1 MLATASILSTPL
13 EAGWQVEV
21 TNSAFSSLQNVCTG
35 TSPDCEITAG
45 TSTTGGN
52 SSVHLK
58 GVSIFAKQSG
68 GNSLANDSNKA
79 NLTIGEGVTITNS
92 NNKQHSIIVRENT
105 PFVGTIHNMGTLTT
119 RGDTS
124 NGSAVL
130 IVWGSGAKVDSIIN
144 GTTGVISGGHT
155 KSVGIG
161 VKDKAVEV
169 STIINNGTIKAHKY
183 GVQVELVENMKVGTI
198 INTGTIEAINE
209 YDGKT
214 QGKQDPK
221 IAGLLVERRDNKGE
235 NNKVSIDNKGLIK
248 GGVWGVLLSGNFGTV
263 KNTGT
268 ISGGYAGVNFVQGS
282 KTKVDKLD
290 LGGVIEGKEFGLLL
304 NMDASTEVKEI
315 EVKGQ
320 VKGAYTGIY
329 VNNALKVDS
338 LKIAEGGS
346 VSGGEIGISNLGT
359 TQSITIESGASVEGA
374 LGGIT
379 NSGTTGAIEVKGEVK
394 TQGKNAI
401 QNSGT
406 INKGI
411 TIANGAELKGKIE
424 NKKGATI
431 AGGITNDS
439 NNKIVL
445 KSEGN
450 IGKNEQGATI
460 TNNGNG
466 GVEVEAF
473 VITGDSSGTPQKLVI
488 NGKGDSSKNKVE
500 NITVDTTVK
509 LEKIQEEGLNSLV
522 AGVPKDNVANISHID
537 SEIKINKTG
546 NIEFKA
552 NANKVGRTVTKA
564 LSASADKR
572 ANFAETTMNNSLKGL
587 SHSLKQQMRATI
599 GSNSLDRDAMY
610 ASAGLN
616 DFTTSFDLPNPRT
629 SAAFMLPYYTKH
641 SSQMQEGWNDATGDT
656 KGIVVGYTRLI
667 GEDFL
672 GVYAGSDK
680 MKLDASNPKDNN
692 AMALENNTYY
702 GGIKYAGIFQ
712 KIEEHELYYRVD
724 GKLAWTQ
731 NKITET
737 IGGEQAT
744 GRPST
749 IGYGLGINVGAN
761 LSLSPTTTLVPE
773 MGFAYE
779 GGIMD
784 AYTIK
789 INRHTKTYESEPT
802 HFYNTTLSLG
812 WIENWNAFIQTQLE
826 GGGRYNFNRKARTTL
841 KVEGVGATTTKLNA
855 RETFSPFIGSSVIF
869 TFQPNLVL
877 SLNYLGVFDNQT
889 KNNTFYSQFAYLW

>member
-1 MLATASILSTPL
+1 
-13 EAGWQVEV
+13 
-21 TNSAFSSLQNVCTG
+21 
-35 TSPDCEITAG
+35 
-45 TSTTGGN
+45 
-52 SSVHLK
+52 
-58 GVSIFAKQSG
+58 
-68 GNSLANDSNKA
+68 
-79 NLTIGEGVTITNS
+79 
-92 NNKQHSIIVRENT
+92 
-105 PFVGTIHNMGTLTT
+105 
-119 RGDTS
+119 
-124 NGSAVL
+124 
-130 IVWGSGAKVDSIIN
+130 
-144 GTTGVISGGHT
+144 
-155 KSVGIG
+155 
-161 VKDKAVEV
+161 
-169 STIINNGTIKAHKY
+169 
-183 GVQVELVENMKVGTI
+183 
-198 INTGTIEAINE
+198 
-209 YDGKT
+209 
-214 QGKQDPK
+214 
-221 IAGLLVERRDNKGE
+221 
-235 NNKVSIDNKGLIK
+235 
-248 GGVWGVLLSGNFGTV
+248 
-263 KNTGT
+263 
-268 ISGGYAGVNFVQGS
+268 
-282 KTKVDKLD
+282 
-290 LGGVIEGKEFGLLL
+290 
-304 NMDASTEVKEI
+304 
-315 EVKGQ
+315 
-320 VKGAYTGIY
+320 
-329 VNNALKVDS
+329 
-338 LKIAEGGS
+338 
-346 VSGGEIGISNLGT
+346 
-359 TQSITIESGASVEGA
+359 
-374 LGGIT
+374 
-379 NSGTTGAIEVKGEVK
+379 
-394 TQGKNAI
+394 
-401 QNSGT
+401 
-406 INKGI
+406 
-411 TIANGAELKGKIE
+411 
-424 NKKGATI
+424 
-431 AGGITNDS
+431 
-439 NNKIVL
+439 
-445 KSEGN
+445 
-450 IGKNEQGATI
+450 
-460 TNNGNG
+460 
-466 GVEVEAF
+466 
-473 VITGDSSGTPQKLVI
+473 
-488 NGKGDSSKNKVE
+488 
-500 NITVDTTVK
+500 
-509 LEKIQEEGLNSLV
+509 
-522 AGVPKDNVANISHID
+522 
-537 SEIKINKTG
+537 
-546 NIEFKA
+546 
-552 NANKVGRTVTKA
+552 
-564 LSASADKR
+564 
-572 ANFAETTMNNSLKGL
+572 MNNSLKGL